1 MSPIGWK
8 KFQSGDSSRSL
19 AYHCCGFQSC
29 CILLGVEQAFMPA
42 VTWHPLPA
50 LAAEVSLSGYINLG
64 SALGAFFKDLF
75 DHSFSLGPV
84 IPSPNPRFSLDHF
97 LV

>member
-1 MSPIGWK
+1 VTPAVVWRIIAAA
-8 KFQSGDSSRSL
+8 SRVAVS
-19 AYHCCGFQSC
+19 FS
-29 CILLGVEQAFMPA
+29 GVEQAFMPA

-64 SALGAFFKDLF
+64 CALGAFFKDLF

-84 IPSPNPRFSLDHF
+84 IPSPNPRFF
-97 LV
+97 